1 MSGRVRT
8 RRGKFW
14 IDRREKLGSIISNE
28 IILHE
33 LRGFLMRYYSNGA
46 GKLLDVGAGTRPYAL
61 IYGNYFDEC
70 ISVDVPY
77 STLDVS
83 GVDALASAED
93 LPFSDESFD
102 CLVCTEVL
110 EHCAHP
116 RIAMS
121 EMQRVLKIGGRA
133 FITTP
138 FLVSEHAMPHDYY
151 RYTSSGLR
159 SLAEEAGFRIIS
171 VVPKGDY
178 FAVAFGMLLFPW
190 SKFWQVAST
199 RLGLRLYHPYN
210 PFVLFPLVLPQLLY
224 VSVWKRIRHRE
235 GGFLRRLHDK
245 LTYLTLGYVT
255 IVVKLADVDVE
266 P

>member
-1 MSGRVRT
+1 MGDRVRT
-8 RRGKFW
+8 RRGKYW
-14 IDRREKLGSIISNE
+14 IDRREKLGSIIPNE

-33 LRGFLMRYYSNGA
+33 LRAFLTRYYPAGG
-46 GKLLDVGAGTRPYAL
+46 GKLLDIGAGSRPYAM
-61 IYGNYFDEC
+61 IYSNYFDEC

-83 GVDALASAED
+83 RVDVLASAED
-93 LPFSDESFD
+93 LPFADESFD
-102 CLVCTEVL
+102 CIVCTEVL

-116 RIAMS
+116 RAAMS
-121 EMQRVLKIGGRA
+121 EMQRVLKISGRA

-159 SLAEEAGFRIIS
+159 SLAEEAGFHMVS

-190 SKFWQVAST
+190 SKFWQALSA
-199 RLGLRLYHPYN
+199 RLSLRLYHPYN
-210 PFVLFPLVLPQLLY
+210 PFVFFPLVLPQLVY
-224 VSVWKRIRHRE
+224 VSLWKRTREAE
-235 GGFLRRLHDK
+235 GGLLQRLHDK
-245 LTYLTLGYVT
+245 LTYVTLGYVVT
-255 IVVKLADVDVE
+255 LVKLADDDVE
-266 P
+266 R